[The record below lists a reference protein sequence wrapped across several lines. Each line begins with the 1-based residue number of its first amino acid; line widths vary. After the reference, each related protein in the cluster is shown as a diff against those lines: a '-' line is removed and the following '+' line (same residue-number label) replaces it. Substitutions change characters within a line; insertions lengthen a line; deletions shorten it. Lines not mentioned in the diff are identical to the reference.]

1 MTLNLNVPKAKEQLS
16 PRITVIGVGG
26 AGGNAVNN
34 MIQSN
39 LEGVEF
45 MVANTDAQSLTQTY
59 CERSIQLGRNITQGL
74 GAGSRP
80 DIGRAAAEE
89 ALDEILS
96 QLEGSNM
103 VFVTAGMG
111 GGTGTGAAPVIARAA
126 REAGILTVGVV
137 TKPFHFEGVHRMRL
151 AEAGM
156 TELQQY
162 VDTLIVIPNQ
172 NLFRVANEKTTFA
185 DAFKMADDVLD
196 SGVRGVTDLMVMP
209 GLINLD
215 FADIRAVMTEM
226 GKAMMGTGEAEGES
240 RSIDAAE
247 AAISNPLLDD
257 VSMKGARGV
266 LINIT
271 GGADMTL
278 FEVDEAAN
286 RIRDEVDPEAN
297 IIFGSTFVES
307 LEGRMRVSVVATGID
322 ADEIAAPRPAALSLV
337 SSRAN
342 TQPAA
347 GAESGYQAPAS
358 GIQGLAPEVRA
369 SEERPVEPDEFVG
382 HAAIELPGGLIRS
395 AAPVGPSSDL
405 AEREMPK
412 TALAEPRNEFGREEE
427 GFIAPPPVEPDFK
440 KPLFAEP
447 AVTPNPFAEA
457 ELTNSGNGRSD
468 QQSQPVAAPRRRKP
482 HGLFAKMSVAARA
495 FQSANQAEALDE
507 STPEPAP
514 EPARPQPSEP
524 TPPRGG
530 TVRQAAQVTQQP
542 RFSGLDP
549 AERIA
554 SSAAEEELLDIPAF
568 LRRQAN

>member
-1 MTLNLNVPKAKEQLS
+1 MTLNLNVPTLKEQLT
-16 PRITVIGVGG
+16 PKITVIGVGG

-34 MIQSN
+34 MIQNN

-45 MVANTDAQSLTQTY
+45 LVTNTDSQALAQTLS
-59 CERSIQLGRNITQGL
+59 ERSIQLGRSITQGL

-96 QLEGSNM
+96 ELEGSNM
-103 VFVTAGMG
+103 IFVTAGMG

-156 TELQQY
+156 NELQQY
-162 VDTLIVIPNQ
+162 VDTLIIIPNQ

-226 GKAMMGTGEAEGES
+226 GKAMMGTGEAEGEN
-240 RSIDAAE
+240 RAIDAAE

-271 GGADMTL
+271 GGSDMTL

-297 IIFGSTFVES
+297 IIFGSTFVQDV
-307 LEGRMRVSVVATGID
+307 EGRMRVSVVATGID
-322 ADEIAAPRPAALSLV
+322 ADQIEAPRPITLSLV
-337 SSRAN
+337 SDRDEAATAAEPAPAAEQTAAPMTAGASAMEAGALALDTAAVARHAPAAEPQEPGLAPRQE
-342 TQPAA
+342 TVAEPAPAQQPAPVAQQQEIEQRIATSAAAEWAPAA
-347 GAESGYQAPAS
+347 GA
-358 GIQGLAPEVRA
+358 
-369 SEERPVEPDEFVG
+369 
-382 HAAIELPGGLIRS
+382 
-395 AAPVGPSSDL
+395 SD
-405 AEREMPK
+405 
-412 TALAEPRNEFGREEE
+412 E
-427 GFIAPPPVEPDFK
+427 GFFAPPPVQAETR
-440 KPLFAEP
+440 KPLVADSS
-447 AVTPNPFAEA
+447 ARPNPFAEA
-457 ELTNSGNGRSD
+457 ELANSSRERSD
-468 QQSQPVAAPRRRKP
+468 ETRASVGLGRRKAQSF
-482 HGLFAKMSVAARA
+482 FARMSGAARA
-495 FQSANQAEALDE
+495 IQGVAQASESAASESRSPQQEAP
-507 STPEPAP
+507 SHAAPA
-514 EPARPQPSEP
+514 ADTVSQPKLLGLEASE
-524 TPPRGG
+524 GIG
-530 TVRQAAQVTQQP
+530 
-542 RFSGLDP
+542 SN
-549 AERIA
+549 
-554 SSAAEEELLDIPAF
+554 AAEEELLDIPAF